1 MEIKKKN
8 QKTELEKAGREGDN
22 TMGHLT
28 KGEIVIP
35 KAIAELT
42 EVKEALTALF
52 EEAGADIDVYTVGNE
67 KNQINPETGY
77 PEFFFK
83 KVKRFV
89 KKTFKKA
96 VNAVDKL
103 VPEGVKSGVD
113 KLLPE
118 SFKDKV
124 LNIDPPAK
132 PKPVL
137 GNPDEAPIAE
147 DKKKKKKKNR
157 QTVSSSRS
165 RLSIGNKQYRA
176 GSNLS
181 ISSGSGR
188 SSGPNVAG

>member
-83 KVKRFV
+83 KIKRFA

-124 LNIDPPAK
+124 LNIDLRPNLSPFWVTQTKPLLLKIRRRKRRKIVRQYPPPAVVYQSATSSTAQ
-132 PKPVL
+132 VL
-137 GNPDEAPIAE
+137 
-147 DKKKKKKKNR
+147 
-157 QTVSSSRS
+157 T
-165 RLSIGNKQYRA
+165 
-176 GSNLS
+176 
-181 ISSGSGR
+181 
-188 SSGPNVAG
+188 